1 MHNGEYWKKK
11 QKKLDFK
18 VNLSKILYIPLS
30 SIIENSTLVILIAEV
45 IILLTIKIYL
55 YLVLIL
61 KLIIHAK

>member
-1 MHNGEYWKKK
+1 MVNIEKKN
-11 QKKLDFK
+11 KKNWILKLTYPSF
-18 VNLSKILYIPLS
+18 LYIPLS